1 MPSELRY
8 IMFTEKE
15 IAEAAINFIS
25 NKSVLVPGMKNSKAK
40 LETMSENSLVI
51 SFVKDEFGK
60 RERRVMTSY
69 EIIEC
74 LILWCKSKAIA
85 LPFSA
90 NKDLVQIGKIL
101 CMRISMNIPDQNID
115 SVQKLV
121 MTASSKSRAA
131 PAA

>member
-85 LPFSA
+85 LPLSA

-101 CMRISMNIPDQNID
+101 CMRISMNIPDQNIN

-121 MTASSKSRAA
+121 MTASSKTRAA

>member
-40 LETMSENSLVI
+40 LESMSENSLVI

-69 EIIEC
+69 EITES

-85 LPFSA
+85 LPLHAS
-90 NKDLVQIGKIL
+90 KELVKIGKII
-101 CMRISMNIPDQNID
+101 CMRISMNIPDRNIE
-115 SVQKLV
+115 SVQKLILK
-121 MTASSKSRAA
+121 ANPRSRAA

>member
-40 LETMSENSLVI
+40 LESVSENSLVI

-69 EIIEC
+69 EIIES

-85 LPFSA
+85 LPLNA
-90 NKDLVQIGKIL
+90 TKDLVKIGKII
-101 CMRISMNIPDQNID
+101 CMRITMNIPDRNIE
-115 SVQKLV
+115 SVERLV
-121 MTASSKSRAA
+121 LSAHPKSRAA

>member
-1 MPSELRY
+1 MSEA
-8 IMFTEKE
+8 KE
-15 IAEAAINFIS
+15 IVEAAINFIS
-25 NKSVLVPGMKNSKAK
+25 NKSVLVAGINNSKAK
-40 LETMSENSLVI
+40 LESISENSLVI

-69 EIIEC
+69 EIIEG

-85 LPFSA
+85 LPFNA
-90 NKDLVQIGKIL
+90 NKNLVKIGKIICL
-101 CMRISMNIPDQNID
+101 RITMNIPERNVE

-121 MTASSKSRAA
+121 LSANIKPRAA

>member
-85 LPFSA
+85 LPLSA

>member
-40 LETMSENSLVI
+40 LESMSENSLVI

-69 EIIEC
+69 EITES

-85 LPFSA
+85 LPLHAS
-90 NKDLVQIGKIL
+90 KELVKIGKAIL
-101 CMRISMNIPDQNID
+101 PFLLVHIIIIYVITYLPGISMGLP
-115 SVQKLV
+115 KLFGFY
-121 MTASSKSRAA
+121 
-131 PAA
+131 